1 MEVPSPY
8 DLIGGGMF
16 NLSSLTY
23 FYGRHT
29 AQHQLAVKIN
39 KFILVRSLGSKDHI
53 KEIKIANLV
62 LKTVLT

>member
-16 NLSSLTY
+16 NPSSLTL

-29 AQHQLAVKIN
+29 APYQLAVKI
-39 KFILVRSLGSKDHI
+39 KFILVRSLGCKDHM